1 MPNMKLL
8 IGLSTLAATV
18 LGQEL
23 CAQYDSA
30 SSPPYSVN
38 NNLWGEDQG
47 TGEQCVYVDSLSS
60 SGASWHTTW
69 TWSGGEGT
77 VKSYSNSGVTF
88 DKKLVSDVQ
97 SISTSVSWSQ
107 DNTDVN
113 ADVAYDLF
121 TAANVD
127 HATSS
132 GDYELMVWYAFISPR
147 AGSTISLFH
156 KTTNR
161 SVCRLARYGTIQP
174 IGTQIAT
181 ATVGGQSW
189 EVWYGTSIQAGAE
202 QKTYSFVAGSP
213 IQSYSGDLKAFFD
226 YLTQSQSFP
235 ADSQYLISK

>member
-38 NNLWGEDQG
+38 NNLWGKDQG

-132 GDYELMVWYAFISPR
+132 GDYELMVW
-147 AGSTISLFH
+147 
-156 KTTNR
+156 
-161 SVCRLARYGTIQP
+161 LARYGTIQP

-235 ADSQYLISK
+235 ADSQYLINLQFGTEPFTGGPVTFTVSDWTASVA